1 MGRTE
6 LLKEI
11 LGYSSTTDMLYENQ
25 QNIEPFCLRLLYVK
39 CESCFI
45 LYLGLHIYKL
55 KNDVVDQLLRC
66 VQLFAATWTAACQA
80 SFSFTH
86 TQKSLSCVR
95 LFVTPC
101 CSPLGSSVHGIFQAW
116 ILGWVAVS
124 FSILFLHRPPNLLK
138 LMSIDSVM
146 PSNHLILCRLL
157 LIPAYNLTQ
166 HQILF

>member
-55 KNDVVDQLLRC
+55 KNDVVVQSLRC
-66 VQLFAATWTAACQA
+66 VQLFAATWTEACQA

-95 LFVTPC
+95 LFVTP
-101 CSPLGSSVHGIFQAW
+101 W
-116 ILGWVAVS
+116 IVA
-124 FSILFLHRPPNLLK
+124 H
-138 LMSIDSVM
+138 
-146 PSNHLILCRLL
+146 
-157 LIPAYNLTQ
+157 
-166 HQILF
+166 